1 MMTTVP
7 LFAFLEVE
15 YLEYPKELQKLHN
28 DCPLAAEKLE
38 IKKKMLSDQNLKT
51 ADYNICIGSV
61 GKLVHKLFHKEKY
74 LLYQENLQLYLRL
87 ELTITS

>member
-1 MMTTVP
+1 
-7 LFAFLEVE
+7 
-15 YLEYPKELQKLHN
+15 
-28 DCPLAAEKLE
+28 
-38 IKKKMLSDQNLKT
+38 MLSDQNLKT

-61 GKLVHKLFHKEKY
+61 RKLVHKLFHKEKY